1 MTFRNPSLGLLVGL
15 GALLLGFPLV
25 EQSEHAR
32 TVLNVLGVVVG
43 LLATRMVLHRWADRL
58 FFACLYW
65 LLEFAR
71 PGSFISAY
79 PVRASGEITWYEYV
93 YFSFTTLSTTGFGDT
108 TPRTSFAR
116 AVVMTEQFTGVMY
129 VALVIAHLT
138 SLAATR
144 KLR

>member
-1 MTFRNPSLGLLVGL
+1 
-15 GALLLGFPLV
+15 LLGFPLV

-43 LLATRMVLHRWADRL
+43 LLATRMVLHRWADQL

-79 PVRASGEITWYEYV
+79 PVRASGEITW
-93 YFSFTTLSTTGFGDT
+93 
-108 TPRTSFAR
+108 
-116 AVVMTEQFTGVMY
+116 
-129 VALVIAHLT
+129 
-138 SLAATR
+138 
-144 KLR
+144 